1 MKKST
6 SALSVI
12 LAIILALSC
21 FSIFA
26 TAATATL
33 SRIPEQNTFYQGIDW
48 MYNQQGSII
57 LIRDLNLSGAAVT
70 YNNVTIEYKKGVT
83 GPNMY
88 SKPVSGSWVPGK
100 NTIKI
105 FCDAFDSDVY
115 ATFDVTFAC
124 VKSISIVK
132 TPKTKLIRNK
142 DWQMGRLNDVE
153 MIRFDLTG
161 TIIEATYD
169 NSDKKEVSYPNA
181 SMGWS
186 IPENTDIVMPGAGT
200 LYVSFCGKKAPF
212 SVNYIVQTDFP
223 LGDVNLD
230 NQINS
235 YDALNVLQCAT
246 DSLTLSAAQ
255 IELGDVDKNGSLNS
269 SDALRI
275 LQYVVGNIKKF

>member
-1 MKKST
+1 MKKTS

-12 LAIILALSC
+12 LAIILAFSC

-26 TAATATL
+26 SAETATL
-33 SRIPEQNTFYQGIDW
+33 SKKPDQSTFYQGIDW
-48 MYNQQGSII
+48 MYNKTGSII

-70 YNNVTIEYKKGVT
+70 HNNVTIEYKKGVT

-88 SKPVSGSWVPGK
+88 SVAASGTWKTGK

-105 FCDAFDSDVY
+105 YCDNFDSDVY
-115 ATFDVTFAC
+115 ATYEVNFAC

-132 TPKTKLIRNK
+132 PPKTKLICGI
-142 DWQMGRLNDVE
+142 DWNMGMLNDVE
-153 MIRFDLTG
+153 MVKFDLTG

-169 NSDKKEVSYPNA
+169 NSEKKEVSYPNA
-181 SMGWS
+181 CMSWS
-186 IPENTDIVMPGAGT
+186 IPANTDIVMPGAGT

-212 SVNYIVQTDFP
+212 SVNYIVQTEFS

-235 YDALNVLQCAT
+235 YDALNILQYTT

-255 IELGDVDKNGSLNS
+255 IELGDVDKNGTLNS

-275 LQYVVGNIKKF
+275 LQYVVGNINKF